1 MMKKIIT
8 ILSLIILT
16 IGCKSPKYTAE
27 TKSDLSKLCVYEFP
41 YTSKPI
47 KIERDTIVINNV
59 TIARDSIDCTD
70 KDGIQYIEVKVPND
84 TIVITEI
91 QTVDNPAQGFYILD
105 LEFKNEKLEESVKEY
120 KKYKNKYMRLW
131 GLVLLIIA
139 MWVINFIRRR

>member
-1 MMKKIIT
+1 MKKIIT

-41 YTSKPI
+41 YSSKPI

-59 TIARDSIDCTD
+59 TIKRDSIDCTD
-70 KDGIQYIEVKVPND
+70 NHGIQYVEVKVPND
-84 TIVITEI
+84 TIIVTEI

-105 LEFKNEKLEESVKEY
+105 LEFKNEKLEESNKEY
-120 KKYKNKYMRLW
+120 KNKHMRLW
-131 GLVLLIIA
+131 GLVLLLIA

>member
-1 MMKKIIT
+1 MNRLLIIALL
-8 ILSLIILT
+8 LSLV
-16 IGCKSPKYTAE
+16 GCKSPQFTAK
-27 TKSDLSKLCVYEFP
+27 TKADLSKLCVYEFP

-47 KIERDTIVINNV
+47 KVERDTIVINNV
-59 TIARDSIDCTD
+59 TIKRDSIDCTD
-70 KDGIQYIEVKVPND
+70 KHGIQYVEVEVPAD
-84 TIVITEI
+84 TIIVTEI

-105 LEFKNEKLEESVKEY
+105 LEFQNEKLEESVKEY

>member
-1 MMKKIIT
+1 MKQIIT
-8 ILSLIILT
+8 ILSLLILT
-16 IGCKSPKYTAE
+16 IGCKSPKYTAN
-27 TKSDLSKLCVYEFP
+27 TKADLSKLCVYEFP

-47 KIERDTIVINNV
+47 KIDRDTIVISNV
-59 TIARDSIDCTD
+59 EIVRDSINCTD

-105 LEFKNEKLEESVKEY
+105 LEFKNEKLEESNKE
-120 KKYKNKYMRLW
+120 YKNKYMRLW

>member
-8 ILSLIILT
+8 ILSLLILT
-16 IGCKSPKYTAE
+16 ICCKSPKYTAN
-27 TKSDLSKLCVYEFP
+27 TKADLSKLCVYEFP

-70 KDGIQYIEVKVPND
+70 KHGIQYIEVEVPND
-84 TIVITEI
+84 TIVITEV

-105 LEFKNEKLEESVKEY
+105 LEFKNEKLEESNKE
-120 KKYKNKYMRLW
+120 YKNKYMRLW
-131 GLVLLIIA
+131 GLVLLLIA

>member
-1 MMKKIIT
+1 MISR
-8 ILSLIILT
+8 LLIIALLLV
-16 IGCKSPKYTAE
+16 GCKSPKYTAK
-27 TKSDLSKLCVYEFP
+27 TKADLSKLCVYEFP

-70 KDGIQYIEVKVPND
+70 KDGIQYVEVEVPND

-91 QTVDNPAQGFYILD
+91 QTVDNPAQRFYILD

-120 KKYKNKYMRLW
+120 KNKYMRLW

-139 MWVINFIRRR
+139 IWVINFIRRR